1 MKSDFSLI
9 RKLYLGA
16 LIPNIIA
23 VLGGTIN
30 VFFDGLLVGRRLGN
44 AGLEAV
50 NQTLPVY
57 LVLCAVGSLIAS
69 GAAQLSA
76 MAFGSDNKREGKR
89 IFGCAMTLALVA
101 AAAVCAVGL
110 AAARPLARLLSTGET
125 FAYALTYLRVT
136 LICGVFKVMLYV
148 PYFYLRLEGRNKRSM
163 AAMLFM
169 TVLNIALD
177 CLFLFIYDWGV
188 AGAAWASGIATAA
201 ACVLSF
207 LFLCTRGGNFSF
219 SFALPKRGDYGAIC
233 RFGAMMALNNVLSA
247 VKIFAVNK
255 ILALFSYAGATA
267 AFAVVN
273 NLSEFSV
280 CVQNGVPQASGA
292 MTGILYAEKDAP
304 AVKGLLKTQ
313 IAAGAA
319 LSLLLAAAMCSLSGE
334 IGGWFGSTADVRLA
348 VCLFAAGL
356 IPATFNNTMCYY
368 YNATGSVLMSNVIN
382 VSRGCFA
389 VVLFCFAFSGLGQ
402 WVWLFYPAAELF
414 TAALFLFAGSAAC
427 RRRGLLP
434 FYLLDAGSENE
445 GRVLAFS
452 AERTPEGSSCASIR
466 VNDFCEENGLPPKT
480 TMAVSLSVE
489 EMLTVLAEKVPLR
502 TGRTDVRVRISEEEV
517 IVRIRSGGRRYNP
530 IALAQEEEYLG
541 MRLLLGLAERTEY
554 QSALGVN
561 TFVIF
566 LRTHAGSHTGDRCE
580 KNKTTAAFS

>member
-1 MKSDFSLI
+1 MKSDSSLI
-9 RKLYLGA
+9 RKLYLSA
-16 LIPNIIA
+16 LLPNVIS

-30 VFFDGLLVGRRLGN
+30 VFFDGLLVGRRLGD

-50 NQTLPVY
+50 NQVLPVY
-57 LVLCAVGSLIAS
+57 LALCAVGSLIAS

-76 MAFGSDNKREGKR
+76 MAFGSDDKQEGKR
-89 IFGCAMTLALVA
+89 VFGCAMTLALA
-101 AAAVCAVGL
+101 ASAVVCAAGL
-110 AAARPLARLLSTGET
+110 AAARPLAGLLSTEET
-125 FAYALTYLRVT
+125 YAYALTYLRVT
-136 LICGVFKVMLYV
+136 LLCGVFKVMLYV

-163 AAMLFM
+163 AAMLTM
-169 TVLNIALD
+169 TALNIALD
-177 CLFLFIYDWGV
+177 CLFLFVCDWGV

-201 ACVLSF
+201 ACLLSF
-207 LFLCTRGGNFSF
+207 LFLCTRGGNFSL
-219 SFALPKRGDYGAIC
+219 SFALPRRKDYGGIC

-267 AFAVVN
+267 AFAVAN
-273 NLSEFSV
+273 NISEFSV
-280 CVQNGVPQASGA
+280 CVQNGVPQTSGA

-313 IAAGAA
+313 IAAGAG
-319 LSLLLAAAMCSLSGE
+319 LSLLLAAALCALSGQL
-334 IGGWFGSTADVRLA
+334 GGWFGSAADVRTA

-356 IPATFNNTMCYY
+356 VPATFNNVMCYY

-382 VSRGCFA
+382 VSRGCLA
-389 VVLFCFAFSGLGQ
+389 VVLFCLAFSGLGE

-414 TAALFLFAGSAAC
+414 TAALFLCAGCAAG
-427 RRRGLLP
+427 RRSGRHF
-434 FYLLDAGSENE
+434 FYLLDADSERE
-445 GRVLAFS
+445 GRTLAFS
-452 AERTPEGSSCASIR
+452 AERTPEGSSAASMR
-466 VNDFCEENGLPPKT
+466 VGEFCEENGLPPKT

-502 TGRTDVRVRISEEEV
+502 AGRTDVRVRIAGDEV

-566 LRTHAGSHTGDRCE
+566 LRTAGARTGDL
-580 KNKTTAAFS
+580 S

>member
-30 VFFDGLLVGRRLGN
+30 VFFDGLLVGRRLGD

-76 MAFGSDNKREGKR
+76 MAFGSDNKKEGKR
-89 IFGCAMTLALVA
+89 VFGCAMTLALA
-101 AAAVCAVGL
+101 AAAVVCAAGL
-110 AAARPLARLLSTGET
+110 AAAQPLARLLGTAET
-125 FAYALTYLRVT
+125 YAYALTYLRVT

-163 AAMLFM
+163 AAMLTM
-169 TVLNIALD
+169 TALNIALD
-177 CLFLFIYDWGV
+177 CIFLFVCDWGV
-188 AGAAWASGIATAA
+188 AGAAWASGIATAV
-201 ACVLSF
+201 ACGMSF
-207 LFLCTRGGNFSF
+207 LFLCTRGGNFTF
-219 SFALPKRGDYGAIC
+219 AFALPKRGDCGAIC

-267 AFAVVN
+267 VFAVVN
-273 NLSEFSV
+273 NISEFSV

-292 MTGILYAEKDAP
+292 MTGILYAEKDVP
-304 AVKGLLKTQ
+304 AVKSLLKTQ
-313 IAAGAA
+313 IASGAA
-319 LSLLLAAAMCSLSGE
+319 LSLLLAAAMCALSGE
-334 IGGWFGSTADVRLA
+334 IGGWFGSAANVRIA

-356 IPATFNNTMCYY
+356 VPATFNNTMCYY
-368 YNATGSVLMSNVIN
+368 YNATGSVLMSNIIN

-389 VVLFCFAFSGLGQ
+389 VVLFCLAFSGLGQ

-414 TAALFLFAGSAAC
+414 TAALFLLAGCAAG
-427 RRRGLLP
+427 RRGGLHP
-434 FYLLDAGSENE
+434 FYLLGSESE
-445 GRVLAFS
+445 GRSLAFS
-452 AERTPEGSSCASIR
+452 AERTPEGSSNASIR
-466 VNDFCEENGLPPKT
+466 VNDFCEESGLPPKT

-502 TGRTDVRVRISEEEV
+502 GGRTDVRVRISDEEV

-566 LRTHAGSHTGDRCE
+566 LRTNAGSHTGER
-580 KNKTTAAFS
+580 S

>member
-1 MKSDFSLI
+1 MKSEFSLI

-16 LIPNIIA
+16 LLPNVIA

-30 VFFDGLLVGRRLGN
+30 VFFDGLLVGRRLGD

-76 MAFGSDNKREGKR
+76 LAFGSDDKREGKR
-89 IFGCAMTLALVA
+89 VFGCAMTLALIA

-110 AAARPLARLLSTGET
+110 AAARPLARLLSTEET
-125 FAYALTYLRVT
+125 YAYALTYLRVT
-136 LICGVFKVMLYV
+136 LFCGIFKVMLYV

-163 AAMLFM
+163 TAMLCM
-169 TVLNIALD
+169 TALNIALD
-177 CLFLFIYDWGV
+177 YLLLFVFDCGV

-201 ACVLSF
+201 ACLMSF
-207 LFLCTRGGNFSF
+207 LFLCSRGGNFSF
-219 SFALPKRGDYGAIC
+219 SFALPKRRDIGAVC

-255 ILALFSYAGATA
+255 ILARFSYAGATA
-267 AFAVVN
+267 VFAVVN
-273 NLSEFSV
+273 NISEFSI

-292 MTGILYAEKDAP
+292 MTGILYAEKDMP
-304 AVKGLLKTQ
+304 SVRGLLKTQ
-313 IAAGAA
+313 LAAGTA
-319 LSLLLAAAMCSLSGE
+319 LSLLLAAAMCALSGK
-334 IGGWFGSTADVRLA
+334 IGGWFGSAADVRAA
-348 VCLFAAGL
+348 VCLFAVGL
-356 IPATFNNTMCYY
+356 LPATCNNIMCYY

-382 VSRGCFA
+382 VSRGCLA
-389 VVLFCFAFSGLGQ
+389 VVLFCFAFSGFGQ
-402 WVWLFYPAAELF
+402 WVWLFYLAAELF
-414 TAALFLFAGSAAC
+414 TAALFLLAGCAAG
-427 RRRGLLP
+427 RRRGRQP
-434 FYLLDAGSENE
+434 FYLLDAGAESE
-445 GRVLAFS
+445 GRSLAFS
-452 AERTPEGSSCASIR
+452 AERTPEGSSEASIR
-466 VNDFCEENGLPPKT
+466 VNGFCEENGLSPKT

-502 TGRTDVRVRISEEEV
+502 AGKTDVRVRISEDEV

-566 LRTHAGSHTGDRCE
+566 LRTQAVPHSGERS
-580 KNKTTAAFS
+580 